1 MPIKTVDVD
10 TLVDHTGNLFETVA
24 ILSKRSRQ
32 VAIKMKSELDTR
44 LAYFEGFDPELEDP
58 QFQEEQRRI
67 SMEHEVKSKPTE
79 VAIEEMFNS
88 EVYFRDPATDILG

>member
-10 TLVDHTGNLFETVA
+10 TLVERTGNLFETVA

-32 VAIKMKSELDTR
+32 VAIRMKSDLDTR

-67 SMEHEVKSKPTE
+67 SVEHEKRSKPTE

-88 EVYFRDPATDILG
+88 EIYFRDPTADTLG